1 MSKGIIKIID
11 TVDSIRAKINF
22 ELRHEVDRRMR
33 TAAPIIQARAGT
45 LIASRLTNSRHA
57 QSILSGQLQKDFGL
71 TESVAKAAL
80 TQLIAAV
87 KRNIRVELRGVTGSQ
102 LVFTMSVSILPEGLT
117 SVLGNIGTYES
128 NGHQIGWMRWLLTKG
143 VEVVV
148 EDYFVAYGPSIQSRS
163 GGALMLNTG
172 KSGRDFRVDPAF
184 AGTENDNFVVNTI
197 REALPEIGE
206 IMRSYL

>member
-45 LIASRLTNSRHA
+45 LIASRLTNSPHA

-71 TESVAKAAL
+71 TENVAKAAL